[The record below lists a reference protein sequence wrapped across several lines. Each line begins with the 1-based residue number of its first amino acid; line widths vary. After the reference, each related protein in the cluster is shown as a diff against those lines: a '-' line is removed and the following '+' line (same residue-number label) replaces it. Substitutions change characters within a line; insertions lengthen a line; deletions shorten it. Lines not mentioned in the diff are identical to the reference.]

1 LAEAGKQNF
10 PAFEKEEH
18 MDIHAL
24 EQKAAE
30 IRKTLLTMI
39 YTAKTGHTGGALSS
53 ADILTALYYRVLRVK
68 PENPQW
74 EKRDRFVL
82 SKGHCVEGYYAIL
95 GDLGFFPKEELKEFS
110 RFGSRL
116 IGHPNNKVPG
126 VEVNTGALGHGLPV
140 GVGMAIGLK
149 KDNSGSMVYVLM
161 GDGEQGEGSIWE
173 AAMAA
178 AHYKLDN
185 LVGILDRNYLQ
196 ISGNTEDVMSLE
208 PLADRWRAFGWEV
221 RRIDGNN
228 MQQVVN
234 TLEAAPVSGK
244 PTLIIADTVKG
255 KGVREMENAAKWHHG
270 VPDEK
275 LYKSAVAQLDD
286 AVKELRHNG

>member
-1 LAEAGKQNF
+1 MDLQQLALTCKQLRR
-10 PAFEKEEH
+10 
-18 MDIHAL
+18 DIVNMTADAESGHPGGSLSAVEL
-24 EQKAAE
+24 MAA
-30 IRKTLLTMI
+30 TY
-39 YTAKTGHTGGALSS
+39 YTQMRVDPGAP
-53 ADILTALYYRVLRVK
+53 DD
-68 PENPQW
+68 PD
-74 EKRDRFVL
+74 RDRFVL